1 MQDLLPIAPDVI
13 ICIPTI
19 KRDIDSKMLTKTAPM
34 NGDAIIMTDR
44 ATEIAPATILI
55 SLMLCYL
62 TCRSPLNNS
71 RYTIKKQ
78 NVCEEYQQ
86 DSMPQKTPCKNCQ
99 I

>member
-44 ATEIAPATILI
+44 ATEIAPATILNI
-55 SLMLCYL
+55 LDLSVA
-62 TCRSPLNNS
+62 P
-71 RYTIKKQ
+71 
-78 NVCEEYQQ
+78 QQ
-86 DSMPQKTPCKNCQ
+86 F
-99 I
+99 